1 MAIIQCPAC
10 GKKISNK
17 AAACPHCGVDK
28 QSNGQPARR
37 PRGKKKANLMTQQL
51 IAVSIFIAGA
61 LWMISI
67 HLAATPRPY
76 PIAALVFTATG
87 GIWYLLTRAR
97 MLWNSRNT

>member
-1 MAIIQCPAC
+1 
-10 GKKISNK
+10 
-17 AAACPHCGVDK
+17 
-28 QSNGQPARR
+28 
-37 PRGKKKANLMTQQL
+37 MTQQL